1 MAGRAEALS
10 QDARADVIG
19 DFSLRSPKAKSCVSL
34 QSLPCV
40 ADSAPSLCR
49 PIWTLSPDRFFL
61 SVSQL
66 TDHPGTID
74 YCPVMRQMDF
84 YFHGSC
90 LSRQSVLLLARDI
103 QRDCPAW
110 HIAIHP
116 LLEHEVKALG
126 FHVLPTIVMN
136 GSTLTAGIPKKDW
149 LLKKMKEC
157 EAIDRR

>member
-1 MAGRAEALS
+1 MALAGRAEALS

-49 PIWTLSPDRFFL
+49 PIWFFL

-66 TDHPGTID
+66 TDHPGTIG
-74 YCPVMRQMDF
+74 YCAVMRQMDF
-84 YFHGSC
+84 YFHNGC
-90 LSRQSVLLLARDI
+90 LSRQSVLLLAREI
-103 QRDCPAW
+103 QQDCPTW
-110 HIAIHP
+110 HIGIHP
-116 LLEHEVKALG
+116 LREYEATALG
-126 FHVLPTIVMN
+126 FHVLPAIVMN
-136 GSTLTAGIPKKDW
+136 GSTVAAGIPRKDW

-157 EAIDRR
+157 EEVDRR